1 MLFEAAENPV
11 KKEKCKKRKAERNV
25 SKLKKSFAKY
35 IALFLAAMFTFSAVG
50 CGKDKAEQQN
60 TAVEENAADAKGGE
74 KKEESAEKELLQKAW
89 IMAEDAP
96 EVTASAAILIEEAT
110 GTILYEKNADQ
121 KMYPA
126 SMTKVLTALVAL
138 DHFKPEELI
147 KVGTEVNE
155 VSLDSSK
162 AGHVVGETLTMKNAI
177 RGLIIPSGND
187 SANVVAAAVA
197 RRVENDENL
206 SFSQCEVVFTDLM
219 NKKAE
224 ELGATNSHFSNAHG
238 YHAEDHYTTAK
249 DMALLSRAF
258 MENKTLEEIANEKG
272 FSGNGADDMFA
283 TDASVKT
290 QDYAWR
296 SHNLLITDGEYSYG
310 YASGIKTG
318 FTDEAGDCVTAAAKK
333 DGMNLIAVV
342 FHSED
347 PNRWLD
353 AKNLF
358 EYGFN
363 DYAEVKVAGADEAV
377 AEAALTKHKKSQG
390 DTLSVVL
397 GEPLVTYLPANMADK
412 LKVTVE
418 YNETY
423 AETDKEGNVSL
434 RAPIEKGAEVGT
446 ASYKVGS
453 KVVLETPVYAGRDV
467 AKGNIFS
474 TIGHLFSNIFTLK
487 GILTVVGIVVV
498 IAVVL
503 LVLKLIGGHRSRPR
517 SGYGLGAPSRRNTG
531 LTMNLNGRKRRT
543 RRRRRF

>member
-1 MLFEAAENPV
+1 M
-11 KKEKCKKRKAERNV
+11 
-25 SKLKKSFAKY
+25 KKSFAKY

-50 CGKDKAEQQN
+50 CGKDEAKQQDAAVEKEKNVSDAEDGEKAE
-60 TAVEENAADAKGGE
+60 AKE
-74 KKEESAEKELLQKAW
+74 PLQEAF
-89 IMAEDAP
+89 IMAEGAP
-96 EVTASAAILIEEAT
+96 NVTASAAILIEEST

-147 KVGTEVNE
+147 KVGSEINE

-162 AGHVVGETLTMKNAI
+162 AGHVAGETLTMKNAI

-187 SANVVAAAVA
+187 SANVIAAAVA
-197 RRVENDENL
+197 RRAENNENL
-206 SFSQCEVVFTDLM
+206 SFSQCEAVFTDLM

-224 ELGATNSHFSNAHG
+224 ELGATNSHFANAHG
-238 YHAEDHYTTAK
+238 YHADDHYTTGK

-272 FSGNGADDMFA
+272 FAGNGADNMFT
-283 TDASVKT
+283 TDTSVKT

-296 SHNLLITDGEYSYG
+296 SHNLLITDGEYNYG

-333 DGMNLIAVV
+333 DGINLIAVI

-363 DYAEVKVAGADEAV
+363 NYVETTIAGADDAV
-377 AEAALTKHKKSQG
+377 AEAALTKHKKSEG
-390 DTLSVVL
+390 DTLAVVL
-397 GEPLVTYLPANMADK
+397 GEPLTTFLPADAADK
-412 LKVTVE
+412 LKVTVT
-418 YNETY
+418 YHDTY
-423 AETDKEGNVSL
+423 AETDKEGNVTL
-434 RAPIEKGAEVGT
+434 RAPIEKVAEVGT
-446 ASYKVGS
+446 ASYEVDG
-453 KVVLETPVYAGRDV
+453 KVVLEAPVFAGRDV
-467 AKGNIFS
+467 AKGNIIS
-474 TIGHLFSNIFTLK
+474 TIGHALSNLFTLK
-487 GILTVVGIVVV
+487 GILTAVGIIVV
-498 IAVVL
+498 IAVIIVII
-503 LVLKLIGGHRSRPR
+503 KLIGSRR
-517 SGYGLGAPSRRNTG
+517 GKRRGGYSLGGSARRNTG

>member
-1 MLFEAAENPV
+1 M
-11 KKEKCKKRKAERNV
+11 
-25 SKLKKSFAKY
+25 KKSFAKY
-35 IALFLAAMFTFSAVG
+35 IALFLAAMFTLSAAG
-50 CGKDKAEQQN
+50 CGKDEAEQEN
-60 TAVEENAADAKGGE
+60 PAIENDENAADAEGS
-74 KKEESAEKELLQKAW
+74 EEDPVVKELLQKAF
-89 IMAEDAP
+89 IMADGAP
-96 EVTASAAILIEEAT
+96 SVTASAAILIEEST

-147 KVGTEVNE
+147 KVGAEINE

-187 SANVVAAAVA
+187 SANVIAAAVA
-197 RRVENDENL
+197 RRAENDESL
-206 SFSQCEVVFTDLM
+206 SFSQCEAIFTDLM
-219 NKKAE
+219 NEKAA
-224 ELGATNSHFSNAHG
+224 ELGAVNSHFSNAHG
-238 YHAEDHYTTAK
+238 YHADDHYTTGE

-258 MENKTLEEIANEKG
+258 MENKTLEEIANEKS
-272 FSGNGADDMFA
+272 FVGNGADNMFT
-283 TDASVKT
+283 TDESVKT

-296 SHNLLITDGEYSYG
+296 SHNLLITSGEYNYG

-342 FHSED
+342 FNSED

-363 DYAEVKVAGADEAV
+363 NYVETTVAGASESI
-377 AEAALTKHKKSQG
+377 AEVPLTKHKKSEG
-390 DTLSVVL
+390 DTLAVVL
-397 GEPLVTYLPANMADK
+397 GEALVTYLPEGAAEQLD
-412 LKVTVE
+412 VAVS

-423 AETDKEGNVSL
+423 TVEDKEGNISL
-434 RAPIEKGAEVGT
+434 KAPIEKGAEVGT
-446 ASYKVGS
+446 ASYILNGKTI
-453 KVVLETPVYAGRDV
+453 LEMPAYAGRDV

-474 TIGHLFSNIFTLK
+474 TIGHLFSNLFTLK
-487 GILTVVGIVVV
+487 GILTVVGIIVV
-498 IAVVL
+498 IAVIIIII
-503 LVLKLIGGHRSRPR
+503 KLIGNRRYRRRG
-517 SGYGLGAPSRRNTG
+517 GYGFGAPSRRNSG
-531 LTMNLNGRKRRT
+531 LTMNLNGRKTRT
-543 RRRRRF
+543 RRRRFK

>member
-1 MLFEAAENPV
+1 M
-11 KKEKCKKRKAERNV
+11 
-25 SKLKKSFAKY
+25 KKSFAKY
-35 IALFLAAMFTFSAVG
+35 IALILAAMFTFSAVG
-50 CGKDKAEQQN
+50 CGKDKAEQQDA
-60 TAVEENAADAKGGE
+60 AVEKNAADAEDGE
-74 KKEESAEKELLQKAW
+74 KKEESAEKELLQKAF
-89 IMAEDAP
+89 IMAENAP
-96 EVTASAAILIEEAT
+96 DVTASAAILIEEST

-147 KVGTEVNE
+147 KVGSEINE

-162 AGHVVGETLTMKNAI
+162 AGHVFGETLTMKNAI

-187 SANVVAAAVA
+187 SANVIAAAVA

-206 SFSQCEVVFTDLM
+206 SFSQCEVIFTDLM
-219 NKKAE
+219 NKKAA

-238 YHAEDHYTTAK
+238 YHAEDHYTTGK

-272 FSGNGADDMFA
+272 FSGNGADNMFT
-283 TDASVKT
+283 TDTSVKT

-296 SHNLLITDGEYSYG
+296 SHNLLITDGEYNYG

-363 DYAEVKVAGADEAV
+363 NYVEVKVAGADEAV

-390 DTLSVVL
+390 DTLPVVL
-397 GEPLVTYLPANMADK
+397 GEPLVTYLPADAADK
-412 LKVTVE
+412 LEVTVE

-434 RAPIEKGAEVGT
+434 RAPVEKGAEVGT
-446 ASYKVGS
+446 ASYKVDG
-453 KVVLETPVYAGRDV
+453 KVVLETPVYAGREV

-474 TIGHLFSNIFTLK
+474 TIGYLFSNIFTLK
-487 GILTVVGIVVV
+487 GILTAVGIVVV

-503 LVLKLIGGHRSRPR
+503 LILKLIGSHRSRHR
-517 SGYGLGAPSRRNTG
+517 GGYGFGAPSRRNTG